1 MGKGVFKNIYILQT
15 DLERKK
21 FLQGNTLLIKTP
33 TLEKISCMAYNVG
46 KKKILIHCM
55 SGKKSITRSLGKN
68 KFLHKPNY
76 P

>member
-1 MGKGVFKNIYILQT
+1 MGRGDFKKIYILQT

-33 TLEKISCMAYNVG
+33 TLEKISFMAYNVG
-46 KKKILIHCM
+46 KKILIHCV
-55 SGKKSITRSLGKN
+55 SGKKSITRNLGKN

>member
-33 TLEKISCMAYNVG
+33 ALEKISFSAYNVG
-46 KKKILIHCM
+46 EKFLNPLYVRKKIYH
-55 SGKKSITRSLGKN
+55 
-68 KFLHKPNY
+68 
-76 P
+76 

>member
-1 MGKGVFKNIYILQT
+1 MGKGVFKKIYILQT

-33 TLEKISCMAYNVG
+33 TLEKISFLAYNVG
-46 KKKILIHCM
+46 KKILIHCM
-55 SGKKSITRSLGKN
+55 SGKKITRSLGKN
-68 KFLHKPNY
+68 KFLHKSNY

>member
-21 FLQGNTLLIKTP
+21 FLQGNNLLIKTP
-33 TLEKISCMAYNVG
+33 TLEKISFLAYNVG
-46 KKKILIHCM
+46 KKILIHCM